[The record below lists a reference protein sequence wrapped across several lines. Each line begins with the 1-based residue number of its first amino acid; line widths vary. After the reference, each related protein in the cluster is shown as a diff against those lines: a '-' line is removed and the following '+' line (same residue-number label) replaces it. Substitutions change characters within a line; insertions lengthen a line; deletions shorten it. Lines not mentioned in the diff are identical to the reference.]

1 MNFNSGA
8 ITFKKIIAMDRIIY
22 SICEEDVQN
31 ESLFYLGRLL
41 TQDELKVFED
51 MLSDAIGETIS
62 PIYHT
67 IFQEIQNG

>member
-1 MNFNSGA
+1 
-8 ITFKKIIAMDRIIY
+8 MDRIIY

-31 ESLFYLGRLL
+31 ESLVYLGRLL